1 MDVDSIRH
9 QKARDISCVKGK
21 LRPRI
26 TSLQYGCGM
35 EIARHKMR
43 ALFYSVRY
51 PSALVLVQRAI
62 YDVRPHAAAEQ
73 QDRNAQSE

>member
-1 MDVDSIRH
+1 
-9 QKARDISCVKGK
+9 
-21 LRPRI
+21 
-26 TSLQYGCGM
+26 M